1 MTQSSV
7 PLVPLRQ
14 TPPDETR
21 ARTATRSKLERLG
34 YLLVLQRVR
43 ALLAT
48 KSPFDWPSRIFVVG
62 SIVASLAS
70 RAGIIAPSLVFSVA
84 GIYLAALCS
93 AYLLVLVGKKL
104 GLIDPAFAKDKA
116 DAAAGDFVYSHQKP
130 ETSIED
136 FAVPP
141 RALADDHEP
150 PIHSVLDVE
159 AKTSE
164 WQVVEIKNLG
174 KIRYHFSDSDG
185 HNDGPSH
192 DGTQSGQAR
201 RA

>member
-1 MTQSSV
+1 MPLSSV

-14 TPPDETR
+14 GPPDETPVRPAPR
-21 ARTATRSKLERLG
+21 AKLERLR
-34 YLLVLQRVR
+34 LQLACQRTR
-43 ALLAT
+43 AFFAT
-48 KSPFDWPSRIFVVG
+48 KNPFDWPSRIFVVG

-70 RAGIIAPSLVFSVA
+70 RVGIIAPSLVFSAA

-116 DAAAGDFVYSHQKP
+116 DNAAGDFVYSHQKP

-136 FAVPP
+136 FVTPTQAP
-141 RALADDHEP
+141 AKSHEP
-150 PIHSVLDVE
+150 PVHAAFDGQ

-185 HNDGPSH
+185 PKNVGPM
-192 DGTQSGQAR
+192 R
-201 RA
+201 